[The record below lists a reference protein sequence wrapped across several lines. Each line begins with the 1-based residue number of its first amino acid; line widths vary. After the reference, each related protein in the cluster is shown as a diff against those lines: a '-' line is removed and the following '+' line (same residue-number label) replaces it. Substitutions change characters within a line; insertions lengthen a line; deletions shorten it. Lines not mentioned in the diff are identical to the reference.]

1 MTARDGGYISGG
13 AGESLP
19 SSGRSG
25 RRRGYLAGFAGT
37 TFSAPTVWKNEG
49 FYTSAGAWE
58 AWLSVSEP
66 STTPPSG
73 HTLTLLQ
80 HVEVVP

>member
-1 MTARDGGYISGG
+1 MTARNGFYVPGG
-13 AGESLP
+13 AGESL
-19 SSGRSG
+19 STSARSG

-37 TFSAPTVWKNEG
+37 TLSLPNVWKNEG
-49 FYTSAGAWE
+49 YDSPSDSWE

-66 STTPPSG
+66 SMTPPSG
-73 HTLTLLQ
+73 NALSLLQ